1 MAVLFAS
8 SRPLER
14 AENIR
19 AVYNAYDGD
28 KAFTRLSPWRRSPE
42 IRSGKY
48 NLLVADEFPAE
59 SPGRAILLGHG
70 ITGGKVSGLDQRYPY
85 ISWTDTIL
93 LTYAVTTSEEMRVI
107 SARQCG
113 IPIERALPLGMPR
126 TDAYFGK
133 KKGDGGTVL
142 GGRRAYL
149 FAPTY
154 RAREDPPYPEID
166 WDLLD
171 RLLLDG
177 EVLAVKPHMLTGR
190 WLRKQYRHI
199 IEIPNTEPST
209 PYLIDCDVVITDY
222 SSIIFDGYLLGK
234 PAVLFEKNQ
243 GYLESRGMYLEYP
256 GDYTDRYCTTE
267 TDLIRLCRAADGL
280 SKAEK
285 RCMNRVA
292 GACDGHSTE
301 RVCDLIR
308 SMA

>member
-19 AVYNAYDGD
+19 AVYEAYNGE

-48 NLLVADEFPAE
+48 SLLVADEFPAE
-59 SPGRAILLGHG
+59 SPGRVILLGHG

-93 LTYAVTTSEEMRVI
+93 LTCAVTTSEEMRPV

-113 IPIERALPLGMPR
+113 LPEEKALPLGMPR
-126 TDAYFGK
+126 TDAYVGK
-133 KKGDGGTVL
+133 RKGDGGTSL
-142 GGRRAYL
+142 AGKRAYL

-154 RAREDPPYPEID
+154 RGREDPPYPEIN

-171 RLLLDG
+171 GLLHDDELL
-177 EVLAVKPHMLTGR
+177 VVKAHMLTR
-190 WLRKQYRHI
+190 QWLRRKYRHI
-199 IEIPNTEPST
+199 IEVKSTDPST
-209 PYLIDCDVVITDY
+209 PFLVDCDVVITDY

-234 PAVLFEKNQ
+234 PAVLFEPNH

-256 GDYTDRYCTTE
+256 GDYTDRYCNTE
-267 TDLIRLCRAADGL
+267 TELIRLCRAADGL
-280 SKAEK
+280 SETEK
-285 RCMNRVA
+285 RCMHRVA

-301 RVCDLIR
+301 RVCELIR
-308 SMA
+308 SMV